1 MKYSLRILKNKNL
14 SKRLKYPSPNELSIK
29 YFWHSATII
38 GGFRVSLNY
47 PILNFKKTVC
57 PKNVWIGYCWCTLIL
72 FLHVFLNTITYQNN
86 LWKQCDDFFKQVF
99 QSTDKKIN
107 ETMQWFSGPN
117 IYAKFTNTSYC
128 ELNWVTAW
136 IVFYKQ
142 PSC

>member
-72 FLHVFLNTITYQNN
+72 FLHVLLNTITYQNN

-99 QSTDKKIN
+99 QSTDKKLMKWCNDFQVLI
-107 ETMQWFSGPN
+107 
-117 IYAKFTNTSYC
+117 FT
-128 ELNWVTAW
+128 LNLRIQAIANLTG
-136 IVFYKQ
+136 
-142 PSC
+142 SLHE